1 MPDKTDHERILLMEQ
16 QCQYNQQAYTKQL
29 DLMME
34 KITAKLDSFHDE
46 LANHKEFL
54 GNGISK
60 VIASQVHAMYDK
72 KVIKDVVK
80 EVQDEINSS
89 RQQNTRKTDGWKE
102 WGIVKKTTAIIT
114 IIVSVTGAS
123 KVLSF
128 GFDLLAQFFEKLA
141 GLK

>member
-1 MPDKTDHERILLMEQ
+1 MPDKTDHERLLLMEQ
-16 QCQYNQQAYTKQL
+16 QCQYNQENYTKQL
-29 DLMME
+29 DLMVE
-34 KITAKLDSFHDE
+34 RITAKLDSFHDE
-46 LANHKEFL
+46 LMKHKDFL

-72 KVIKDVVK
+72 QVIKDVVK
-80 EVQDEINSS
+80 EVQNEISSS

-114 IIVSVTGAS
+114 ILVGVTGAS
-123 KVLSF
+123 KFLYF